1 MDHITEAMAMTD
13 HLPQPAFCVREG
25 IIVKVNPAAAA
36 RMIEP
41 GIAVSDLM
49 QTGREEYAELGMGC
63 LYLTLSVGNQPL
75 GASVTRKQDFDL
87 FLLEPDEDLR
97 ELQALALAARE
108 LRGPLAD
115 IRVSAD
121 LLFPIAEQEDEKTR
135 TQITQLNRGLFQ
147 MHRLIGNMSDAI
159 RYSTEQGS
167 RQEVRDICAIA
178 REILSKAA
186 ALAEYTGIRLEQ
198 QIHPEAVYS
207 LVDAEKLERAILN
220 IISNALKFTPG
231 GESIRVSL
239 TRRGNKLYFTV
250 QDSGC
255 GIPEDIH
262 GDIFSRYTREPG
274 LEDGRF
280 GIGLGLVLIRSAA
293 AIHGGTVL
301 VDHPEISGTRVTM
314 TLPIRS
320 GEGNQLRSPVLKVDY
335 AGELDHGL
343 LEFADILPASLFDP
357 KNNK

>member
-1 MDHITEAMAMTD
+1 MDHITEAMAMID

-25 IIVKVNPAAAA
+25 IIAKVNPAAAA

-41 GIAVSDLM
+41 GTAVSDLL
-49 QTGREEYAELGMGC
+49 QTGREEYSELKGGC
-63 LYLTLSVGNQPL
+63 LYLTLSVSGQSL
-75 GASVTRKQDFDL
+75 GTSVSKKQDFDL
-87 FLLEPDEDLR
+87 FLLEPDADLG

-108 LRGPLAD
+108 LRGPLTGIMA
-115 IRVSAD
+115 SAD
-121 LLFPIAEQEDEKTR
+121 RLFPIAEQEDEKIR

-159 RYSTEQGS
+159 RYSTERSS
-167 RQEVRDICAIA
+167 RQEVRDVCAIV
-178 REILSKAA
+178 REVLSRAVP
-186 ALAEYTGIRLEQ
+186 LAEHAGIRLEQ

-220 IISNALKFTPG
+220 MLSNALKFTPG
-231 GESIRVSL
+231 GQTIRASL
-239 TRRGNKLYFTV
+239 TRRGNKLYFSV
-250 QDSGC
+250 QDPGC
-255 GIPEDIH
+255 GIPDAAS

-293 AIHGGTVL
+293 ALHGGTVL
-301 VDHPEISGTRVTM
+301 VDHPEDRGTRVTM
-314 TLPIRS
+314 TMAIRTGKS
-320 GEGNQLRSPVLKVDY
+320 DKLRSPILKVDY

-343 LEFADILPASLFDP
+343 LEFSDILSAALYDP
-357 KNNK
+357 RK